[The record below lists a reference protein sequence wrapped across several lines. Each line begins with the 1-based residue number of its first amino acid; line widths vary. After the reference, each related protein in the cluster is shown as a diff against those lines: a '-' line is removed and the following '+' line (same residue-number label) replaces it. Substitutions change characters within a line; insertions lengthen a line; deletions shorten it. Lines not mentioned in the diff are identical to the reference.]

1 MPLPL
6 PTARCALTAPFHP
19 YPHDRNRVGGLLSV
33 ALSLGSPP
41 PGVTRH
47 RVPMEPGL
55 SSLKRY
61 LKAVIRPSGDYNV
74 KSLKRRLQGGQRSL
88 YHKFHRLGEV
98 YIGAETLLGLALTYP
113 RYTLFVL
120 KELLALNH
128 YYFL

>member
-1 MPLPL
+1 MPPPL

-19 YPHDRNRVGGLLSV
+19 YPHDQNRAGGLLSV

-55 SSLKRY
+55 SSLKLY
-61 LKAVIRPSGDYNV
+61 LKAVIRPSGDQQT
-74 KSLKRRLQGGQRSL
+74 KTLKQLLQGDQRSL
-88 YHKFHRLGEV
+88 YHKFHRLGV
-98 YIGAETLLGLALTYP
+98 VDIGAETLLGLALTYP

-120 KELLALNH
+120 KELLALDH